1 VTHHDSVLSNT
12 HRDALR
18 LHTTIPLLACGMI
31 GASVFVAANIVQVLT
46 REGFEVKRHALS
58 LLTLGDLGW
67 IQTISF
73 VATGLLAIAC
83 SIGMRRV
90 LQPGRADTS
99 GPVLIGMYGVAL
111 IAAGIFHPDPALGFP
126 PGTPA
131 EAPAGM
137 SWHAALHTLTFF
149 VLLLALVAACVVFLL
164 RFASS
169 RQIGWAA
176 YCLATAVSIPVLIVG
191 GIASP
196 SLAAPLSAVAG
207 CLTWLWIA
215 AVAAG
220 MLVQHGV
227 KHHG

>member
-1 VTHHDSVLSNT
+1 MAHYNSVFSNT
-12 HRDALR
+12 RADALR
-18 LHTTIPLLACGMI
+18 IQTTIRLLACGVI
-31 GASVFVAANIVQVLT
+31 GGSVFVAANIVQVLT

-67 IQTISF
+67 IQTIAF
-73 VATGLLAIAC
+73 VASGLLAIAC
-83 SIGMRRV
+83 AIGMRRA

-111 IAAGIFHPDPALGFP
+111 VAAGIFHPDPALGFP

-131 EAPAGM
+131 KTPVGM

-149 VLLLALVAACVVFLL
+149 VLLLALVAACVEFMR

-169 RQIGWAA
+169 HQIGWAA
-176 YCLATAVSIPVLIVG
+176 YCLATAVAIPVLIVG
-191 GIASP
+191 GIARP
-196 SLAAPLSAVAG
+196 ALAAPLSAVAG

-220 MLVQHGV
+220 LLVQHGV
-227 KHHG
+227 THHS

>member
-1 VTHHDSVLSNT
+1 VAHHDSLLSNT
-12 HRDALR
+12 RGDALR
-18 LHTTIPLLACGMI
+18 IHTTIPLLACGVI
-31 GASVFVAANIVQVLT
+31 GAGVFVAANIVQVLT
-46 REGFEVKRHALS
+46 REGFDVSRHALS

-67 IQTISF
+67 IQTIAF
-73 VATGLLAIAC
+73 VVTGLLAIAC
-83 SIGMRRV
+83 AIGMRRV

-99 GPVLIGMYGVAL
+99 GPVLIGIYGVAL

-131 EAPAGM
+131 DTPAGM
-137 SWHAALHTLTFF
+137 SWHAALHTLAFF
-149 VLLLALVAACVVFLL
+149 VLLLALVAACVVFLR

-176 YCLATAVSIPVLIVG
+176 YCLATAVAIPVLIVG

-220 MLVQHGV
+220 LLVHTE
-227 KHHG
+227 